1 MDSWL
6 FFHLPHSKTTWIIY
20 QWRKKDIKKNQEFW
34 GTSDLLQ
41 QLYLNLWKQQSLSQS
56 SSSEIYVYVDN
67 PLPYAA
73 DRMKAFK
80 LQAATCIFDS

>member
-1 MDSWL
+1 MEKKRIL
-6 FFHLPHSKTTWIIY
+6 RKT
-20 QWRKKDIKKNQEFW
+20 KNF
-34 GTSDLLQ
+34 GGLLIHTLLQ